1 MQLQRFLRD
10 GGTTADLLARYAI
23 VAKRHREHPNLVLF
37 KYNQIASPFHEPIVR
52 ECRGVILD
60 EADDW
65 RVVSRSFDKFFNH
78 GEGHAAEIDWGSARV
93 QRKEDGS
100 LITVYHYAGKW
111 HAATSGTPDAGGA
124 IWSAGLGGEWE
135 PAPGVRLPMPQSF
148 SDYFWQVAGVTPEWF
163 AGNADRNV
171 CFMFELVGPLNRVVV
186 QNPQAAV
193 VVLGARVV
201 PGGGQFHAE
210 TAALMLGSR
219 WPAVATHDLS
229 TIDGVL
235 SSFDSFSPLAQE
247 GYVVVDKHFNRI
259 KVKHP
264 GYVALHHAK
273 DGLGIRAFVDI
284 ARSGE
289 VPEVIAAFPELKPQ
303 LDEVRSRLDAL
314 VAEVERDYEALRGIE
329 TQKDFAMKATKTR
342 CSAALFMLRAGK
354 TPSVRDYFAG
364 VHVDQA
370 MKVLGYSARDE
381 QKPEAA

>member
-1 MQLQRFLRD
+1 MLLQSFLRD
-10 GGTTADLLARYAI
+10 GGTPDDLLARYAI

-37 KYNQIASPFHEPIVR
+37 KYNQIASPFAEPIVR

-60 EADDW
+60 ESDNW
-65 RVVSRSFDKFFNH
+65 RVVSRSFDKFFNY
-78 GEGHAAEIDWGSARV
+78 GEGHAAEIDWSTARV

-124 IWSAGLGGEWE
+124 IWGTEGGEWE
-135 PAPGVRLPMPQSF
+135 PSPGVRLPMPRSF
-148 SDYFWQVAGVTPEWF
+148 AEYFWQVAGVTPEWF
-163 AGNADRNV
+163 NGEAEPDM

-186 QNPQAAV
+186 QHQGARV
-193 VVLGARVV
+193 VVLGAREVL
-201 PGGGQFHAE
+201 GGGQFHAE
-210 TAALMLGSR
+210 TASLMLGSR
-219 WPAVATHDLS
+219 WPAVAEHRLS

-235 SSFDSFSPLAQE
+235 SSFESFSPLAQE

-264 GYVALHHAK
+264 GYVALHHTK

-303 LDEVRSRLDAL
+303 LDEVRARLDAL

-329 TQKDFAMKATKTR
+329 TQKDFAIKATKTR

-354 TPSVRDYFAG
+354 TPSVREYFAG
-364 VHVDQA
+364 VHVDQV
-370 MKVLGYSARDE
+370 MKLLGYKASEE
-381 QKPEAA
+381 QKPGGVE